1 MSSLNCHTPA
11 AGRQAG
17 RQRGPP
23 GGAAPNPLSPS
34 SPGAQGAWCCL
45 GRRGWVMPTGPVH
58 VPRVTLASLT
68 AREGLW
74 GSHPPRRGPRPPLP
88 PLCNE
93 HYFPS
98 QKSWSSIQYV
108 ELSILTT
115 VSTRP
120 GGLKHSGT
128 AVQPRRPSSPGLP
141 RLPNGGPGP
150 PHPACG
156 LCDPAVQE
164 PEGLP
169 RDLSA
174 CAWLASPSTASS
186 GSGGS
191 RCPGVP
197 L

>member
-1 MSSLNCHTPA
+1 MSSLNCQTPA
-11 AGRQAG
+11 AGGQAG

-23 GGAAPNPLSPS
+23 GDAAPTPRPPS
-34 SPGAQGAWCCL
+34 SPGAQGARCCP

-74 GSHPPRRGPRPPLP
+74 GSRPSPRGPRPPLP

-93 HYFPS
+93 HYFPL
-98 QKSWSSIQYV
+98 QKSRSGVQYV
-108 ELSILTT
+108 MLSILTT
-115 VSTRP
+115 VSTGP

-128 AVQPRRPSSPGLP
+128 AAHAPAILPRPSSPSQ
-141 RLPNGGPGP
+141 RRPGP

-191 RCPGVP
+191 RCPSVP